1 MKFPS
6 LIAYSLLSVSFLSL
20 IACTPAVDTVGAD
33 YLARLSS
40 VLESEFTAENIGD
53 LDYPTPRDLVIT
65 GGKATISIREFLS
78 IRQCKLHTAL
88 AEKNSLIGKFAEPSQ
103 ALFMDL
109 EVLHTA
115 PECVTQL
122 QKDQQLQ
129 LAEKLSTGIEEKKQG
144 LATKLWLAILGA
156 DEHRKFWQSASTRS
170 NYPGEVNSQV
180 VPALQVLLRFVEQVQ
195 DGNYQ
200 VSLQQQ
206 SDVERSLNVL
216 RSGDGGALFKRLIE
230 LDADLNLANQLL
242 KQRIEQ
248 PLCLNGSPTQSARYL
263 QNVVNKFFIDVI
275 QRQAVA
281 LKQRYQ
287 QLMPVYQKLETK
299 LLSGAPPAYLAWRK
313 DREAMFN
320 AGLAAPK
327 KHVSYL
333 QTIYS
338 QCGLQA
344 G

>member
-1 MKFPS
+1 MKFPGCVAF
-6 LIAYSLLSVSFLSL
+6 IVLSVSFLSL
-20 IACTPAVDTVGAD
+20 VACAPGVDTIGAD

-40 VLESEFTAENIGD
+40 VLDSEYSTEKIAE
-53 LDYPTPRDLVIT
+53 LEFPPPRALT
-65 GGKATISIREFLS
+65 LNGSKATISIREFLS
-78 IRQCKLHTAL
+78 MRQCELHMAL
-88 AEKNSLIGKFAEPSQ
+88 AEKNSLIGKLAEPSQ

-109 EVLHTA
+109 EILHTA

-122 QKDQQLQ
+122 QQDRQLQ
-129 LAEKLSTGIEEKKQG
+129 LAEKLSAGIEEKKQG

-180 VPALQVLLRFVEQVQ
+180 VPALQVLLRFVEQIQ

-216 RSGDGGALFKRLIE
+216 RSGDGGALFERLIE

-248 PLCLNGSPTQSARYL
+248 PLCLNGNPTQSARYL

-313 DREAMFN
+313 DRDAMFN